1 MKDIFKS
8 IYLKQKFALMLPE
21 STGEVTDKQKA
32 LAMTVA
38 ANFAQFNMIMSED
51 MVAKLSE
58 ASEKD
63 IIDFYKFYEPQLKD
77 MIGADFEGRRLFYPG
92 FPEEVMN
99 KDRFEIFLDQLV
111 YAFSGLTMMPEEKP
125 DMTYFPYLGQG
136 FEKKLNIGTEEEF
149 DEYIKGLFK
158 REILWTPT
166 EKEIINAIV
175 DNKANFLDYFPEE
188 PSKIKEN
195 NLLLLDIVKKKA
207 NERFMG
213 YATKYLKTPTD
224 VLRYAVSLVD
234 GDISLNGKMAKSVEI
249 KKPWAGTQTKDLGF
263 SFSRNKKYPDVTRNL
278 SKAEIREVLTLLENT
293 RMDIGGD
300 YKELLEQIQVNAEKD
315 GRNTDI
321 VLVDDAVQT
330 YSQYYKS
337 LAKVAH
343 INPEDTSSQ
352 VNRVLGAICSNKTR
366 TIMSLI
372 EQAISDKDVETA
384 LKYLKYRPTELG
396 RRMDKLCEIAGET
409 GKDDLVLAEYR
420 KIAEKSSVSNLLQ
433 MHGTFESR
441 KFLQESRVI
450 SVGGKV
456 TEKPAKQP
464 LKKKLCDE
472 IQEIVEAAL
481 KEKFKNTPHMGKVY
495 VDKSMSKVKIPK
507 NNRLREASETL
518 YPYTFGS
525 SLPASPTKTKQFA
538 IKWENGTKSSPRER
552 IDLDL
557 SSTCVDKNGNTL
569 HIGWNSHYSSGDRM
583 IVYSGDIQHGGAAEF
598 INCDL
603 DLLRK
608 AGVTGVIPTVNIFCG
623 ARNYSEMLDCQMIMA
638 ERNDMDYGKTYEA
651 KSVRMSLIPKTSSR
665 QISPMVLNVKTG
677 EWIWLDSL
685 VENKEGSNVAS
696 NNIGTLASMVRE
708 ALMVNEYNPGF
719 DLLIKSQNCE
729 LVDSI
734 EDADFVFTQEPVDA
748 SLLKEGAQNIT
759 QVDYDKL
766 VEYLSD
772 TREEPEK
779 EIETPSHDEESL

>member
-8 IYLKQKFALMLPE
+8 IYLKQKFALVLPE
-21 STGEVTDKQKA
+21 STGEITERQKA

-38 ANFAQFNMIMSED
+38 ANFAQYNMIMSED
-51 MVAKLSE
+51 MIMKLSE
-58 ASEKD
+58 SSEKD
-63 IIDFYKFYEPQLKD
+63 IVEFYNFYNPQLKD
-77 MIGADFEGRRLFYPG
+77 MIGADFEDRRLFYPG

-99 KDRFEIFLDQLV
+99 KDRFEIFLDQV
-111 YAFSGLTMMPEEKP
+111 IYAFSGFSMMPEEKP

-136 FEKKLNIGTEEEF
+136 FEKKLSIGTDQEF
-149 DEYIKGLFK
+149 DEYLKGLFS
-158 REILWTPT
+158 REVLWTPT
-166 EKEIINAIV
+166 EKEIIETITN
-175 DNKANFLDYFPEE
+175 NKANFLDYFPEG

-195 NLLLLDIVKKKA
+195 NLFLLNIIKEKA
-207 NERFMG
+207 NEHFEM
-213 YATKYLKTPTD
+213 YATKYFKTPTD

-234 GDISLNGKMAKSVEI
+234 GDISLNGKMANQIEVKG
-249 KKPWAGTQTKDLGF
+249 PWGSTQTKNIGF
-263 SFSRNKKYPDVTRNL
+263 SFSRNKKYPEETRNL
-278 SKAEIREVLTLLENT
+278 SKKEIKEVLMLLENT
-293 RMDIGGD
+293 RMDIGND
-300 YKELLEQIQVNAEKD
+300 YPELLEQIKLNAEKD

-330 YSQYYKS
+330 YASYYKS

-343 INPEDTSSQ
+343 INPEDKSNQ

-372 EQAISDKDVETA
+372 EQAIADKDVETA

-396 RRMDKLCEIAGET
+396 RRMDKLCEIAGQT
-409 GKDDLVLAEYR
+409 GKEELILNEYR
-420 KIAEKSSVSNLLQ
+420 KTAEKSSISNLLQ
-433 MHGTFESR
+433 MHGTFEAR

-450 SVGGKV
+450 SVNGKV
-456 TEKPAKQP
+456 TEKEAKQP
-464 LKKKLCDE
+464 LKKKLCEE

-481 KEKFKNTPHMGKVY
+481 KEKFKDTPYMGKVY

-507 NNRLREASETL
+507 NNRMREASETL

-525 SLPASPTKTKQFA
+525 SLPASDTKTKQFA
-538 IKWENGTKSSPRER
+538 IKWEDGTKTNEDSR

-557 SSTCVDKNGNTL
+557 SSTCVDKNGETL
-569 HIGWNSHYSSGDRM
+569 HIGWNSHYSSGDM
-583 IVYSGDIQHGGAAEF
+583 IVYSGDIRQGGSAEF
-598 INCDL
+598 INCNL
-603 DLLRK
+603 DELRK
-608 AGVTGVIPTVNIFCG
+608 AGVTGVIPTVNIYCG
-623 ARNYSEMLDCQMIMA
+623 AANFSEMLDCQMIMA

-651 KSVRMSLIPKTSSR
+651 KSVRMSLTPKTTSR

-696 NNIGTLASMVRE
+696 NSIGTLSSMVRE

-719 DLLIKSQNCE
+719 DLLIKSQNCD
-729 LVDSI
+729 LVDNI
-734 EDADFVFTQEPVDA
+734 EEADFVFTQEAVDT

-759 QVDYDKL
+759 QLDYDKL
-766 VEYLSD
+766 VEFLSD
-772 TREEPEK
+772 AREEK
-779 EIETPSHDEESL
+779 EIEEISNEEVL